1 MTIKELFNH
10 IYIPKNKLIVFHA
23 RIKSIKECDDF
34 KDIQYKIMTKK
45 LIDVINKNYDPISI
59 LIPSYTYSFTHSGIF
74 HRLFSKVETGRFSE
88 EARLMGYYRTPNP
101 IFSFIDTSGY
111 FVNTQVNHNVAF
123 GKGSIFEYFHKND
136 AVILNIGL
144 DRFIASQRHYAEY
157 YFDVD
162 YRFYKYFQGIIY
174 YNDKDFS
181 QVNYKYYVRYLDRPT
196 DGSLPKITKDL
207 IQENVLQMYQ
217 LEGINIGWLSC
228 QPYLDFFKPKMKN
241 DSHYMIM

>member
-162 YRFYKYFQGIIY
+162 YRFDKNFKGIVYYDEKKYK
-174 YNDKDFS
+174 S
-181 QVNYKYYVRYLDRPT
+181 VNYKFYVRYLDRPT
-196 DGSLPKITKDL
+196 NGNLVKITKDL
-207 IQENVLQMYQ
+207 IEEKVLNSFKYKNII
-217 LEGINIGWLSC
+217 INWLTC
-228 QPYLDFFKPKMKN
+228 KPYLDFLKQKMKKDMN
-241 DSHYMIM
+241 YMIT